1 MSRPTLPEP
10 RNPLLEEERA
20 PSHEILVERRCLGQ
34 TELKVKP
41 GQVNTSN
48 ATKLENLGVLDYAHL
63 RVPLPK
69 DLTGSGIFMKGANRK
84 WPEAYFLMRRSSDG
98 FISAT
103 GMFKAAFPYSQVEEE
118 QAEKDYI
125 KSLRE
130 ASSEEIAGN
139 VWIDPGKALELAD
152 EYGIKLWIAALL
164 DPEPIT
170 HGATD
175 PNKSIKSPPPYEI
188 KEMANGVGR
197 SPEKPS
203 PAKSNAGRRSTRG
216 ARSMRSESPTMEKPK
231 TTPRKIATPR
241 KPRGRRAA
249 TLEPVNED
257 GSVTGDAVNGSKEDT
272 VKIDIENTTFPDEK
286 GEEQVESTKVNITMP
301 SNHPDMPIPNDSA
314 EMLQKA
320 KETVMEARKL
330 DGTAP
335 RTRKGKRKAEAMV
348 DEDDKVG
355 LEGPSIARPAKR
367 QRAAE
372 IELRK
377 EKIRRRALGGI
388 AVSLAIGYLIPT
400 VMTTFGLQ

>member
-118 QAEKDYI
+118 TAEKEYI
-125 KSLRE
+125 KSLKE

-139 VWIDPGKALELAD
+139 VWIDPGKALDLAD

-170 HGATD
+170 HGTSD
-175 PNKSIKSPPPYEI
+175 PKKAIKSPPPYEM

-216 ARSMRSESPTMEKPK
+216 ARSIRSESPTLEKPK
-231 TTPRKIATPR
+231 PTPRKIASPR
-241 KPRGRRAA
+241 KRRGGRAA
-249 TLEPVNED
+249 TLEPVDED
-257 GSVTGDAVNGSKEDT
+257 GSVKGDAVNGAHEDT
-272 VKIDIENTTFPDEK
+272 VKVQIENTLVPDDK
-286 GEEQVESTKVNITMP
+286 GDEQVESTKVNITMP

-314 EMLQKA
+314 EMMQKA
-320 KETVMEARKL
+320 KEAVTEARKV
-330 DGTAP
+330 DAP
-335 RTRKGKRKAEAMV
+335 RTRKGKRKAEEMI
-348 DEDDKVG
+348 DEDDEVG
-355 LEGPSIARPAKR
+355 LEGPSTTRPVKR

-377 EKIRRRALGGI
+377 EKIRRRAFAGI
-388 AVSLAIGYLIPT
+388 AASLALGYLIPT